1 MFWLDKEDN
10 MYNCSSIV
18 PASRI
23 RTTSASSIGSPSVG
37 EGWEES
43 YWENHP
49 ILVQIRSQSEFEKIL
64 IDRIYIP
71 LRKRQAWV
79 YKKG

>member
-1 MFWLDKEDN
+1 METRDISFF
-10 MYNCSSIV
+10 
-18 PASRI
+18 SRDQFNG
-23 RTTSASSIGSPSVG
+23 TPLFTKTSG

-43 YWENHP
+43 SWGNHP